1 MHKLCQ
7 HEHVTVCA
15 VDASLRQLT
24 KLFNETLLPL
34 ARAHRSTRRLFLPRS
49 HSLSLSLSLPWL
61 ACARTSKHIQIERAF
76 CIFRI
81 HIMYCARL
89 CVCVYVWAR
98 AGEFCAA
105 AATSTQHLSVPHFF
119 MLLLL
124 LPPLP
129 GCQARTDAHTHMHM
143 YLQIHTSIF
152 QPYVKIHG
160 N

>member
-15 VDASLRQLT
+15 VVASLRQLT

-34 ARAHRSTRRLFLPRS
+34 ARALRSARCLFLPRS
-49 HSLSLSLSLPWL
+49 HSLTLSLSLP
-61 ACARTSKHIQIERAF
+61 CARTSKHIQIERAF

-81 HIMYCARL
+81 HIMYCAPL
-89 CVCVYVWAR
+89 YVWAR

-105 AATSTQHLSVPHFF
+105 AATSTQHLSVPHF
-119 MLLLL
+119 LCCCRCCCCRLCLVAKRA
-124 LPPLP
+124 
-129 GCQARTDAHTHMHM
+129 QTHTHTHMHM
-143 YLQIHTSIF
+143 YLYLQIHTSIF